1 VKIDSNCAEIPGPL
15 VLAGAER
22 RGYDISDMRRRG
34 EETISD
40 TLFWDYLAPI
50 KHKLYNYIHKSLNFS
65 VDAEDVFQ
73 ETILRAFQYFRSFQ
87 KDKNFSAW
95 LFSIAHN
102 EVKRYFKKSRRHSLV
117 LNSDALT
124 STVANPSDAL
134 VREVYRFAG
143 RLKPREREIFFL
155 FYESGFSIAEISD
168 ISGLKEGYIKL
179 LLFQA
184 RNNLKKI
191 IGAQNE

>member
-1 VKIDSNCAEIPGPL
+1 MKIDSHCAEIPGPL
-15 VLAGAER
+15 VLVGAETL
-22 RGYDISDMRRRG
+22 GFDISNVRRRG

-50 KHKLYNYIHKSLNFS
+50 KHKLYNFVLKSLNFS
-65 VDAEDVFQ
+65 VDADDVFQ

-102 EVKRYFKKSRRHSLV
+102 EVKRSFKKSRRQSLV

-143 RLKPREREIFFL
+143 RLRPREREIFFL